1 MKTESDTLTLVQE
14 KAIFLI
20 MSGLTDQ
27 DIGVK
32 LGLARQT
39 INGWK
44 NQDSKFVARLNL
56 EREIMWSTHREKLRS
71 VVTKAVEVLASGLD
85 SQEEKIKQNS
95 AVHILKCVGLYGND
109 LRPYGQTKAED
120 IEKEWVRETEVLNI
134 FDGFGKN
141 MPK

>member
-1 MKTESDTLTLVQE
+1 MKTESDTLTPVQE

-95 AVHILKCVGLYGND
+95 AVHILKCVGLYGKD
-109 LRPYGQTKAED
+109 LRPYGKTKAEE

>member
-1 MKTESDTLTLVQE
+1 
-14 KAIFLI
+14 
-20 MSGLTDQ
+20 
-27 DIGVK
+27 
-32 LGLARQT
+32 
-39 INGWK
+39 
-44 NQDSKFVARLNL
+44 
-56 EREIMWSTHREKLRS
+56 MWSTHREKLRS

-141 MPK
+141 MPKWNIFPLP